1 MAALALR
8 AVDPR
13 GNGQSDI
20 RGGEWFDSGPVRL
33 RTVEMDR
40 ESIERSDF
48 PLVRRGYD
56 PAAVGAHLQALAAA
70 VQELTQRAAGVDA
83 EPSLGTAAAT
93 RVQGILEAAQAT
105 AGEIEREAQQ
115 DAQRTREQAAGELER
130 ARAHVET
137 LARAAAALLARV
149 QSLDGEVGT
158 LARGLRTE
166 GASQPGISH
175 ADAPLTDVSQPA
187 PAAENEPK
195 VSPLPV
201 AVPLAE
207 ERPEAVSPGSGAA
220 GEERETSPA
229 LAPTAEKL
237 PVAEAEPEVVVPQRA
252 EDLEVVPQ
260 KNEDLDGARLVALN
274 MALSGEPREQT
285 DRYLA
290 DSFQLSDRAKLL
302 DEVYAAIEG

>member
-1 MAALALR
+1 
-8 AVDPR
+8 
-13 GNGQSDI
+13 
-20 RGGEWFDSGPVRL
+20 
-33 RTVEMDR
+33 MDR

-70 VQELTQRAAGVDA
+70 AQELIQRAAGVDA

-105 AGEIEREAQQ
+105 AGEIEREAQR

-137 LARAAAALLARV
+137 LARATAALLAQV
-149 QSLDGEVGT
+149 QSLDGEVEA
-158 LARGLRTE
+158 LARGLRAE
-166 GASQPGISH
+166 SASQLGLSH
-175 ADAPLTDVSQPA
+175 GDAPLKDTSQPA
-187 PAAENEPK
+187 PAVESEPK
-195 VSPLPV
+195 VSLPV

-207 ERPEAVSPGSGAA
+207 ERPQAALPGAGAA
-220 GEERETSPA
+220 GEEREEREPSPA
-229 LAPTAEKL
+229 LVPAVEKL
-237 PVAEAEPEVVVPQRA
+237 PVAEAEPEAAPPRI
-252 EDLEVVPQ
+252 
-260 KNEDLDGARLVALN
+260 EDLDGARLVALN